1 MNNLEKIL
9 NDVGH
14 PEVYQKLKE
23 VGVTSKE
30 KLRIKQRNNR
40 DFLKEYGVE
49 DVVKRDRII
58 TYIEK
63 QMTSKLIS
71 SLFFITIGIL
81 LIIFLVYFL
90 G

>member
-9 NDVGH
+9 TEVGH
-14 PEVYQKLKE
+14 QEVYQKLKE
-23 VGVTSKE
+23 VGVTSTE
-30 KLRIKQRNNR
+30 KLRIKQRNNPN
-40 DFLKEYGVE
+40 FLKEYGVE
-49 DVVKRDRII
+49 DVVKRDKII

-63 QMTSKLIS
+63 QMSSKLIS

-81 LIIFLVYFL
+81 VIIILVYFL